1 MRGKTFYL
9 HCPPPTNTT
18 SLAGQAAILIG
29 GNGLFQGL
37 VQNPILNPTICTW
50 IMLDVIDSNGKNVTL
65 NTWKMESAEGCLP
78 HPRKS
83 LKKCLNRPLKLVT
96 LRVNPLSCFVFHSP
110 RILSMLIELCLQN
123 PFFGAVH

>member
-1 MRGKTFYL
+1 
-9 HCPPPTNTT
+9 
-18 SLAGQAAILIG
+18 LIG

-37 VQNPILNPTICTW
+37 VQNPILNPTICTR
-50 IMLDVIDSNGKNVTL
+50 IMLDVINSNGKNVTL
-65 NTWKMESAEGCLP
+65 NTRKMESAEGCLP

-96 LRVNPLSCFVFHSP
+96 VEENPLSCFVFHSP
-110 RILSMLIELCLQN
+110 TILSMLIELCLQN